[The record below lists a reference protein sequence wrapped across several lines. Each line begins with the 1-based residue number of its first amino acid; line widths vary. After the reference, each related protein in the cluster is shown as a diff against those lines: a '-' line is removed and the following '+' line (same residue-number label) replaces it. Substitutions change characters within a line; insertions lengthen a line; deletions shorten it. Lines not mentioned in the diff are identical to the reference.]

1 MTNLPVAVGHSLH
14 VSQKATSISQTSF
27 SWLFLLF
34 NLPAKHSSERVKVWR
49 RLKKFGAVQLK
60 TSTYVLPDEPLHY
73 ERFQW
78 LAKEIDDTGG
88 EATLV
93 RVKDIEGM
101 PYAAVVALFNE
112 ARARDYDEIAEPL
125 TQLIKNRKARKL
137 TADAFTGE
145 LEKVRKRFQ
154 EIQEIDYF
162 QSTRG
167 EDTRALFQKAELLGA
182 HTKKPETKARLRGED
197 FRGRS
202 WVTRPRPEI
211 DRVGSAWLIAKFI
224 DQDAK
229 FVFANTPAAAP
240 EAIPY
245 DMFEVE
251 FSHHA
256 DACTFETF
264 IERFSIRDRAVLRI
278 AELIHDADL
287 EDEKFH
293 RVEGFGVEQIFK
305 GWAKQGLTD
314 QQILTKGFECFDALY
329 AQFKRS

>member
-1 MTNLPVAVGHSLH
+1 
-14 VSQKATSISQTSF
+14 VSQKETLISKEESV

-34 NLPAKHSSERVKVWR
+34 NLPAKNASQRVKVWR
-49 RLKKFGAVQLK
+49 KLKRFGALQLK
-60 TSTYVLPDEPLHY
+60 TSTYVLPDEPMHY

-78 LAKEIDDTGG
+78 LAKEIDDGGG
-88 EATLV
+88 EATLA

-101 PYAAVVALFNE
+101 PSAAVVALFNE
-112 ARARDYDEIAEPL
+112 ARARDYDEIVEPL
-125 TQLIKNRKARKL
+125 THLIQARKARKVPAQ
-137 TADAFTGE
+137 TFEGE
-145 LEKVRKRFQ
+145 LEKVRRRFQ

-162 QSTRG
+162 QSARG
-167 EDTRALFQKAELLGA
+167 EDLRALFQKAESLGA
-182 HTKKPETKARLRGED
+182 GKQKPETKARLRVED
-197 FRGRS
+197 FRGNT

-211 DRVGSAWLIAKFI
+211 DRVGSAWLILKFI
-224 DQDAK
+224 DSKAR

-256 DACTFETF
+256 DHCSFETL
-264 IERFSIRDRAVLRI
+264 IERFGIRDRAVLRI

-287 EDEKFH
+287 EDDKFH

-305 GWAKQGLTD
+305 GWAKQGFTD

>member
-1 MTNLPVAVGHSLH
+1 
-14 VSQKATSISQTSF
+14 VSQKGRSISSENSA

-34 NLPAKHSSERVKVWR
+34 NLPAKHASERVKVWR

-60 TSTYVLPDEPLHY
+60 TSTYVLPDGPAHY

-78 LAKEIDDTGG
+78 LAKEIDDGGG

-112 ARARDYDEIAEPL
+112 ARAHDYDEIVPPL
-125 TQLIKNRKARKL
+125 TQLIKERKGRKML
-137 TADAFTGE
+137 AETFAGE
-145 LEKVRKRFQ
+145 LEKVRRRFQ

-167 EDTRALFQKAELLGA
+167 EDTRVLFQKAELLGVR
-182 HTKKPETKARLRGED
+182 KRQPETKARLRAED
-197 FRGRS
+197 FRGKT

-211 DRVGSAWLIAKFI
+211 DRVGSAWLITKFI
-224 DQDAK
+224 DQDAR

-240 EAIPY
+240 EAVPY

-256 DACTFETF
+256 DSCTFETF
-264 IERFSIRDRAVLRI
+264 IERFAIRDRAVLRI

-305 GWAKQGLTD
+305 GWAKQGLSD

-329 AQFKRS
+329 ALFKRT

>member
-1 MTNLPVAVGHSLH
+1 MSRKEIS
-14 VSQKATSISQTSF
+14 VSEEASA

-34 NLPAKHSSERVKVWR
+34 NLPAKQSSERVKIWR

-60 TSTYVLPDEPLHY
+60 TSTYVLPDEPAHY

-78 LAKEIDDTGG
+78 LAKEIVDTGG

-112 ARARDYDEIAEPL
+112 ARARDYDEIFEPL
-125 TQLIKNRKARKL
+125 THLIKDRKARKASAE
-137 TADAFTGE
+137 TFASE
-145 LEKVRKRFQ
+145 LEKVRRRFQ

-162 QSTRG
+162 QSSRG
-167 EDTRALFQKAELLGA
+167 EDLRALFLKAELLGSPQ
-182 HTKKPETKARLRGED
+182 KKPETKARLRSAD
-197 FRGRS
+197 YRGKT
-202 WVTRPRPEI
+202 WITRPRPEI
-211 DRVGSAWLIAKFI
+211 DRVGSAWLIRKFI
-224 DQDAK
+224 DSDAK
-229 FVFANTPAAAP
+229 FVFANTPAAVP
-240 EAIPY
+240 QAIPY

-256 DACTFETF
+256 DHCTFETL
-264 IERFSIRDRAVLRI
+264 IERFGIRDRAVLRI

-305 GWAKQGLTD
+305 GWAKQGLSD
-314 QQILTKGFECFDALY
+314 QEILSKGFECFDALY